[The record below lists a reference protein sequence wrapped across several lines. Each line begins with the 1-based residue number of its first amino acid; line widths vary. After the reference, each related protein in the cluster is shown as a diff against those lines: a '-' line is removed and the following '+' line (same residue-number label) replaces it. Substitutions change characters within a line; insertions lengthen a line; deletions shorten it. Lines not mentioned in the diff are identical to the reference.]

1 MKIAEKVLSE
11 TENQTETKHQN
22 KPPGRLTAWGETLFE
37 TLKPSTHAWGG
48 AITGAVAAGVTL
60 VMLMTSSV
68 RSGLGTVA
76 DAVLGVLVAFFG
88 IQLLK
93 LLITGF
99 LALLRAVPRAVL
111 SSILSAVL
119 TVFFVPL
126 VTGKPNPLLAMFT
139 VVIVLEA
146 LFGMSTA
153 TLWSGELRGASWL
166 KRVVVCGVFGL
177 SIAGNGLLFYWLTN
191 GGSDEYVAQAQSHTG
206 KLSNVLLAPNPAAPG
221 SFAVETLFY
230 GSGTDRQ
237 RPEFGP
243 GVALKTASVDGSL
256 LLPFWQGYKA
266 TVRQWYWGFGPS
278 ALPLNGRVWYPKGDG
293 PFPLVVIAHGNH
305 AMEEPSDAGYAYL
318 GELLAS
324 RGYIAVAVDANFFN
338 VSWSGDWQG
347 RTMAARAWL
356 ILQHLKLWRGWNET
370 AANPF
375 YHKIALDRIALVG
388 HSRGGEAVAVA
399 ALFNRL
405 SHYPEDA
412 RLKFDFQFDLRTVVA
427 LAPTADYYAPA
438 GQPLTLTDVNY
449 LLMHG
454 GHDSDVAV
462 FLGSRQ
468 YQRVKFTGTGNWHK
482 ASIYLYR
489 ANHSQFNTVWGD
501 ADWSQPFGVLL
512 NRKPLLTGEEQRQIA
527 KTYVSAFLDA
537 TLREQQVYWPL
548 FRSQQAKADWLPET
562 IRLQQYQASDDHVLS
577 NYEEDVDVAT
587 ASVPGALIEG
597 GNLQVWRE
605 AKLLL
610 RLDEEANQANNIVR
624 LEWLPGAPPAFYR
637 FTMPEQLAANWKL
650 DETARLTLALAN
662 DSAVRQQIELTIELA
677 DTTGERAQL
686 PLRQFAVLNPPLP
699 IRLAKLPALEA
710 WLLKPAELV
719 PQTIELP
726 LAEFVRA
733 NPAFKP
739 ARLATITLQFERRT
753 AGAVVLDE
761 VGFSREH

>member
-1 MKIAEKVLSE
+1 MDRAGKVFLAADKQS
-11 TENQTETKHQN
+11 
-22 KPPGRLTAWGETLFE
+22 KPRWRWAAWGKTLLE
-37 TLKPSTHAWGG
+37 NLRPGPQAWGG

-60 VMLMTSSV
+60 VMLMTSSF
-68 RSGLGTVA
+68 RSGLGTLA
-76 DAVLGVLVAFFG
+76 DAVIGVVVAFFG

-93 LLITGF
+93 LLITGL
-99 LALLRAVPRAVL
+99 LALIRAVPKAVL

-119 TVFFVPL
+119 TVFFVPVL
-126 VTGKPNPLLAMFT
+126 TGKPNPLLALFT
-139 VVIVLEA
+139 LVIVLEA
-146 LFGMSTA
+146 LFGMCMA
-153 TLWSGELRGASWL
+153 ALWSGELRRANWP
-166 KRVVVCGVFGL
+166 KRVVAGSLLVLTLV
-177 SIAGNGLLFYWLTN
+177 GNGLLFYWLTN
-191 GGSDEYVAQAQSHTG
+191 GGSDEHLAQASMLTG
-206 KLSNVLLAPNPAAPG
+206 NPSTPLAAPNPAAPG

-230 GSGTDRQ
+230 GSGTDQQ

-243 GVALKTASVDGSL
+243 AAALKTTPVDGRL
-256 LLPFWQGYKA
+256 LLPFWRGYKA
-266 TVRQWYWGFGPS
+266 KLRQWYWGFGPER
-278 ALPLNGRVWYPKGDG
+278 LPLNGRVWYPKGAG

-324 RGYIAVAVDANFFN
+324 RGFIAVSVDENFFN

-347 RTMAARAWL
+347 QTMAAQAWL
-356 ILQHLKLWRGWNET
+356 ILQHLKVWRGWNE
-370 AANPF
+370 AVGNPF
-375 YHKIALDRIALVG
+375 YRKVALDRIALIG

-412 RLKFDFQFDLRTVVA
+412 RLNFDFQFDIRTVIA
-427 LAPTADYYAPA
+427 LAPTADFYQPA

-449 LLMHG
+449 LLLHG

-468 YQRVKFTGTGNWHK
+468 YQRVKFTGTGDWHK
-482 ASIYLYR
+482 AALYLYR
-489 ANHSQFNTVWGD
+489 ANHSQFNTVWGN

-512 NRKPLLTGEEQRQIA
+512 NRKPLFTGEEQRQIA
-527 KTYVSAFLDA
+527 KIYIAAFLAA
-537 TLREQQVYWPL
+537 TLREQRVYWPL
-548 FRSQQAKADWLPET
+548 FRTQQARADWLPDT
-562 IRLQQYQASDDHVLS
+562 VSLQQYQASNFHILS

-587 ASVPGALIEG
+587 ATAPGTLIETG
-597 GNLQVWRE
+597 YLQVWRE

-610 RLDEEANQANNIVR
+610 RLDEEANQANNVVR
-624 LEWLPGAPPAFYR
+624 LEWTPGAPLAFYR
-637 FTMPEQLAANWKL
+637 FTLPARLAAAWKL
-650 DETARLTLALAN
+650 DDNARLTLALAN
-662 DSAVRQQIELTIELA
+662 DSAQRQAVELTLELTDA
-677 DTTGERAQL
+677 DGERAQL
-686 PLRQFAVLNPPLP
+686 PLRRFAALHPPLP

-733 NPAFKP
+733 NPLFKP
-739 ARLATITLQFERRT
+739 AHLSTLTLQFDRRT

-761 VGFSREH
+761 VGFSPGN